1 MKYWVAP
8 IVLAG
13 FLAAEV
19 FGEAKGPEIRV
30 IDNKVSINA
39 EAVPLGRL
47 LQLLDRA
54 TGMQSKVPA
63 GLANRNLSVRFA
75 DLSMDDAVRKIF
87 EGQPLDYV
95 VIERQGFVVIALSQS
110 SGAEPSPAA
119 VYNQASPQ
127 IEQQTFIED
136 HQGIQPAQAFPPQP
150 GVVQGFAGAPGAG
163 LPPGVPN
170 SPFNQQQQPA
180 VIQTPFGPIP
190 NPRANQPVQPN
201 MPGQAPGQANPF
213 GAVAPFTGNNPFG
226 AQQPPAGQNN
236 TFMGNTSPPLF
247 NQNQGQ
253 PAK

>member
-1 MKYWVAP
+1 MRYWVAP

-19 FGEAKGPEIRV
+19 FGAAKGPEIRV

-95 VIERQGFVVIALSQS
+95 VIERQGIVVTALSQT
-110 SGAEPSPAA
+110 SGAESSPAA
-119 VYNQASPQ
+119 VYSQATPQ
-127 IEQQTFIED
+127 IEQQSFIEEN
-136 HQGIQPAQAFPPQP
+136 QGIQPAQTFPPQP
-150 GVVQGFAGAPGAG
+150 GVVQGFAGAG

-201 MPGQAPGQANPF
+201 MPGQVPGQANPF
-213 GAVAPFTGNNPFG
+213 GAVAPFNSNNAFG
-226 AQQPPAGQNN
+226 AQPPAGQNN
-236 TFMGNTSPPLF
+236 NLLGNTSPPLF